1 MVYFLF
7 CYRPLLDK
15 IYLNYARNEVVVYTK
30 LPNGFYIN
38 TPVGHYN
45 PDWTVVLHECID
57 IKHIYFVAKTK
68 GYDKDSRRITVAQK
82 A

>member
-1 MVYFLF
+1 MQ
-7 CYRPLLDK
+7 
-15 IYLNYARNEVVVYTK
+15 NEVVVYTK

-45 PDWTVVLHECID
+45 PDWTVVLHECSD